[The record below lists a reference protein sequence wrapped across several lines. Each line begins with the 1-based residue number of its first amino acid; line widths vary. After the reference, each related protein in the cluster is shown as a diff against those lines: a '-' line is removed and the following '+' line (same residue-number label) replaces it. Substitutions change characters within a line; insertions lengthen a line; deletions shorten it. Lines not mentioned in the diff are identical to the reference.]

1 MKHGARGEHGGYH
14 WARPCDALLLL
25 SVCFVFLCLSPAVAQ
40 QRDEGERAFQKCY
53 ACHSVDP
60 NEKGLSGPTLAGV
73 VGRRAASLPGFAYS
87 PAMKKAAAEGL
98 VWDEKTLDR
107 YLEDPLE
114 MIPETT
120 MGFPGLRNA
129 AERRAVMV
137 YLKHFR

>member
-1 MKHGARGEHGGYH
+1 M
-14 WARPCDALLLL
+14 
-25 SVCFVFLCLSPAVAQ
+25 CFVFLCISPAVAQ

-53 ACHSVDP
+53 SCHSVDP
-60 NEKGLSGPTLAGV
+60 KEKGLSGPTLAGV

-87 PAMKKAAAEGL
+87 PAIKKAAADGL

-129 AERRAVMV
+129 AERRAVIA
-137 YLKHFR
+137 YLKRFR